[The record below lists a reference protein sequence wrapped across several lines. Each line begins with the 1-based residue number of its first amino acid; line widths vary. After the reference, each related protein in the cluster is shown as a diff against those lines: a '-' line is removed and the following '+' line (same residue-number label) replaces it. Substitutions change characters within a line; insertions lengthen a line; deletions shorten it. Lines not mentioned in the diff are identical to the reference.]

1 MGASRLRVGAIT
13 GKTRRRR
20 GCNGGVA
27 SAMMGQAKGWYKDAL
42 PLLRRGHGGT
52 NFERCTESVEG
63 GERAEEKCV
72 LNKKKYAATY
82 CLSLVGT
89 GEEKKF
95 SPCWSSAGMFVKQ
108 RQRV

>member
-1 MGASRLRVGAIT
+1 
-13 GKTRRRR
+13 
-20 GCNGGVA
+20 
-27 SAMMGQAKGWYKDAL
+27 MMGRAKGGYKDAL
-42 PLLRRGHGGT
+42 PLLRRGHGGA

-82 CLSLVGT
+82 CLSLVGA

-95 SPCWSSAGMFVKQ
+95 PPCWSSAGMF
-108 RQRV
+108 R